1 MTATEAV
8 ATAQAGAIRE
18 LAQRVTAAG
27 RAVPATAATR

>member
-1 MTATEAV
+1 MTATDAV

-27 RAVPATAATR
+27 PSRPRPAATR